1 MATITINITA
11 EGPKAAEDALASM
24 KSLVEAAQVQTLPA
38 TTPEPVVRTA
48 DKVLAAKA
56 EAEAAKA
63 DKVLGGL
70 GEPEAEAEAPKPRRR
85 RSRAAAKPEPEPA
98 PEVEAEDD
106 EDDDLLGGGGPTM
119 EDAVALATK
128 LIDDDRAADVKAAL
142 ASVGVKKVG
151 ELKGA
156 GIAAFIEELS

>member
-1 MATITINITA
+1 MATITISITA

-38 TTPEPVVRTA
+38 ATPEPIVRTA

-63 DKVLGGL
+63 AQ
-70 GEPEAEAEAPKPRRR
+70 EPEAEEAPKPRRR
-85 RSRAAAKPEPEPA
+85 RSRAAAKPEPEPE

-106 EDDDLLGGGGPTM
+106 EDDDLLGAGPTM

-151 ELKGA
+151 ELRGDD
-156 GIAAFIEELS
+156 IAAFIEELS

>member
-1 MATITINITA
+1 MATITISITA

-24 KSLVEAAQVQTLPA
+24 KSLVEAAQAQTPPA
-38 TTPEPVVRTA
+38 TPEPIVRTA

-63 DKVLGGL
+63 AQEQP
-70 GEPEAEAEAPKPRRR
+70 EPEAEEAPKPRRR
-85 RSRAAAKPEPEPA
+85 RSRAAAKPEPEPE

-142 ASVGVKKVG
+142 ASIGVKKVG

>member
-38 TTPEPVVRTA
+38 TTPEPIVRTA

-56 EAEAAKA
+56 

-70 GEPEAEAEAPKPRRR
+70 GGPEAEAEAEAPKPRRR
-85 RSRAAAKPEPEPA
+85 RSRAAAKPEPEPE

-106 EDDDLLGGGGPTM
+106 EDDDLLGGGPTM

-142 ASVGVKKVG
+142 ASIGVKKVG

>member
-38 TTPEPVVRTA
+38 TTPEPIVRTA

-63 DKVLGGL
+63 AQEP
-70 GEPEAEAEAPKPRRR
+70 EPEAEEAPKPRRR
-85 RSRAAAKPEPEPA
+85 RSRAAAKPEPEPE

-106 EDDDLLGGGGPTM
+106 DLLGGGPTM

>member
-1 MATITINITA
+1 MATITISITA

-38 TTPEPVVRTA
+38 TTPEPIVRTA

-63 DKVLGGL
+63 AQ
-70 GEPEAEAEAPKPRRR
+70 EPEAEEAPKPRRR
-85 RSRAAAKPEPEPA
+85 RSRAAAKPEPEPE

-106 EDDDLLGGGGPTM
+106 EDDDLLGAGPTM

-151 ELKGA
+151 ELRGDD
-156 GIAAFIEELS
+156 IAAFIEELS

>member
-38 TTPEPVVRTA
+38 TTPEPIVRTA

-63 DKVLGGL
+63 AQ
-70 GEPEAEAEAPKPRRR
+70 EPEAEAEAPKPRRR
-85 RSRAAAKPEPEPA
+85 RSRAAAKPEPEPE

-106 EDDDLLGGGGPTM
+106 EDDDLLGAGPTM

-151 ELKGA
+151 ELKGDD
-156 GIAAFIEELS
+156 IAAFIEELS